1 MLVYQRVNMG
11 IPLNQPVSS
20 DFPLIY
26 HFWGTPIYGKPHLP
40 TFTRWHGDCPRP
52 FQSWGQ
58 QRVEGVERGDALRDG
73 VVGVADAHDLTPWRS
88 TAYIVLHVNQFI
100 HKSICIL
107 WIYIY
112 VHIYIHT
119 YIYTYIYTY
128 EIYIY
133 IYICIWRFVKM
144 SVPGFVDKS
153 QFHACRLMF
162 AFKKH
167 DLPWWRENVEILRYL
182 WKSF

>member
-52 FQSWGQ
+52 FQSLGQ

-112 VHIYIHT
+112 IHIYIHT
-119 YIYTYIYTY
+119 YIYTYIYIY

-133 IYICIWRFVKM
+133 IHMYMTVCQNVCSRF
-144 SVPGFVDKS
+144 
-153 QFHACRLMF
+153 C
-162 AFKKH
+162 
-167 DLPWWRENVEILRYL
+167 W
-182 WKSF
+182 